1 MHRLM
6 PDQRE
11 RDSEDHRQV
20 EVYGHGGWWKDN
32 AGHTGQVP
40 MNLASRSP
48 MATIAA
54 VANVYGVDGW
64 LLADVVSA
72 HHNSYLLSFERV
84 PARAGR
90 P

>member
-1 MHRLM
+1 MSDPRQSEL
-6 PDQRE
+6 
-11 RDSEDHRQV
+11 EDHRHV
-20 EVYGHGGWWKDN
+20 EVYAHGGWWKDS

-40 MNLASRSP
+40 SALASRSP

-72 HHNSYLLSFERV
+72 HHNTFVLSFERV
-84 PARAGR
+84 PARPGR